1 MYFEVNLTH
10 MFLINLCLAHQN
22 VVLRRKAHN
31 KNRVMLQQP
40 LMKSTPEDCSLV
52 RNSDRLRAPAVPC
65 SSFKTKCA
73 QLHEKK
79 PFQFSDVCY
88 LFVGRTSLLF
98 QLAVI
103 PLLSCLVFQLVFRFF
118 IELRGEE
125 ARLWQ
130 RRISVHGQE
139 ACSNLSLQ
147 NGQWEFDNGL

>member
-52 RNSDRLRAPAVPC
+52 RNSDRLREPTVPKSGPHCC

-73 QLHEKK
+73 QFYEKKK
-79 PFQFSDVCY
+79 PFQFSDVCC
-88 LFVGRTSLLF
+88 LLD
-98 QLAVI
+98 A
-103 PLLSCLVFQLVFRFF
+103 LVCYF
-118 IELRGEE
+118 
-125 ARLWQ
+125 
-130 RRISVHGQE
+130 
-139 ACSNLSLQ
+139 N
-147 NGQWEFDNGL
+147 

>member
-52 RNSDRLRAPAVPC
+52 RNSDRLRAPTVPGPHRC

-73 QLHEKK
+73 QFYEKK
-79 PFQFSDVCY
+79 KKTFQFSDVCC
-88 LFVGRTSLLF
+88 LLD
-98 QLAVI
+98 A
-103 PLLSCLVFQLVFRFF
+103 LVCYF
-118 IELRGEE
+118 
-125 ARLWQ
+125 
-130 RRISVHGQE
+130 
-139 ACSNLSLQ
+139 N
-147 NGQWEFDNGL
+147 